1 MMQPSLTSSGANMPR
16 TLPGV
21 SWVIALAAVLTAAPV
36 HAQQPPAGNWGTDV
50 RPQTTPQVPIPIPP
64 LLAPTLKGPQVETGV
79 SNTTPANTTIVTRPT
94 TENRTGG
101 QVTLSAQVS
110 DESPLLDGGVVW
122 RIYRDKPGTDG
133 KLRLLSLH
141 REASPQLRLDVG
153 DYMINVAYGRAN
165 LTRRITVGAGKVVV
179 EKFVIN
185 AGGLKVAAV
194 LGSGDAIADNTVSY
208 SVLSDERDQFGN
220 RIPVL
225 SSARPGVTVRLNAG
239 LYQVQSTYGDANA
252 TVRGEVT
259 VEPGKVTEAT
269 LIHSAAKATFRLV
282 LRPGSDA
289 LSETQW
295 HIVGAQ
301 GETVKES
308 AGALPTHILAPG
320 IYAVVA
326 KRLGQSFR
334 REFTLQA
341 GETVSV
347 EVVAQPQ

>member
-1 MMQPSLTSSGANMPR
+1 MRRRLWPERLWAGLLAI
-16 TLPGV
+16 V
-21 SWVIALAAVLTAAPV
+21 LAAAPL
-36 HAQQPPAGNWGTDV
+36 HAQQPQPGAWGTDA
-50 RPQTTPQVPIPIPP
+50 RPQTAPKTAPVEPPIPIPP
-64 LLAPTLKGPQVETGV
+64 LYAPPLKGPQVETG
-79 SNTTPANTTIVTRPT
+79 PANTTIVTRPT
-94 TENRTGG
+94 VDNRTGG
-101 QVTLSAQVS
+101 QVTLSAQIS
-110 DESPLLDGGVVW
+110 DDGPMLESGLVW

-141 REASPQLRLDVG
+141 RDATPQLRLDVG
-153 DYMINVAYGRAN
+153 DYLINVAYGRAN
-165 LTRRITVGAGKVVV
+165 LTRRITVGAGKVVA
-179 EKFVIN
+179 EKFVVN
-185 AGGLKVAAV
+185 AGGLKIAAV
-194 LGSGDAIADNTVSY
+194 LASGEAVPDNTIHY
-208 SVLSDERDQFGN
+208 TVLSDERDQFGN

-225 SSARPGVTVRLNAG
+225 SGARPGTTVRLNAG

-282 LRPGSDA
+282 TRPGSEA
-289 LSETQW
+289 LSDTQW
-295 HIVGAQ
+295 SIVGAQ

-320 IYAVVA
+320 IYAVIA

-341 GETVSV
+341 GEAVSV